1 MCGRGTRWQ
10 GAAVRCCREN
20 GRATGALQ
28 RPRPI
33 DRASERL
40 RQSDGDAPKAGS
52 LLPKK
57 KGPLTNGSTK
67 FGPMFHRNRR
77 GNKHAVAT

>member
-1 MCGRGTRWQ
+1 MAGC
-10 GAAVRCCREN
+10 AAVAKTAEQPEGGGGGADRASLN
-20 GRATGALQ
+20 GRAVGMP
-28 RPRPI
+28 PRPGHF
-33 DRASERL
+33 S
-40 RQSDGDAPKAGS
+40 
-52 LLPKK
+52 KK